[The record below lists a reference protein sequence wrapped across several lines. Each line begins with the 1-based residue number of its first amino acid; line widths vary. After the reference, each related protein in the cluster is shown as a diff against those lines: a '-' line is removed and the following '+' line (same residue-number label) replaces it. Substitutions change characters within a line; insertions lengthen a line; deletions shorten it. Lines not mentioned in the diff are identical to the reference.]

1 MPKSYRIRL
10 VANADGSV
18 AAENEHG
25 ARVVVGTSG
34 PDRFS
39 SVEMLLVALG
49 GCAGGDFVNLMEKQ
63 RAELAPVE
71 IEVTAERSPG
81 NAQRL
86 AWLRV
91 AYRVDVDE
99 EAASKVER
107 ARRLI
112 PEKTCTVSRTL
123 TNGVAVDHVVEPP
136 G

>member
-1 MPKSYRIRL
+1 MPRRYTIRM

-25 ARVVVGTSG
+25 ARVVVGSSG

-39 SVEMLLVALG
+39 SVELLLVALG

-63 RAELAPVE
+63 RSPLAPVE
-71 IEVTAERSPG
+71 LVVTAERATG
-81 NAQRL
+81 KAQRL
-86 AWLRV
+86 AWTRV
-91 AYRVDVDE
+91 AYRVEVDVTD
-99 EAASKVER
+99 AAKVER

-123 TNGVAVDHVVEPP
+123 LNGCAVEHVVEPP
-136 G
+136 Q